1 MTNIKSKLR
10 KVAAIVVCLAVTT
23 MFVACDNDN
32 NGDENGGTTST
43 IGIVINGV
51 KWAACNVDAPG
62 KFAASPEALGM
73 FYQWNRRTAYPTT
86 GAGTPSNW
94 DATTP
99 TGTQW
104 AKSNDPS
111 PSGWRLPTINE
122 LKSLFDTDKVTNE
135 WTKQNGVNGM
145 KFTDKASGK
154 SIFLP
159 AAGYR
164 TYAEGRLVL
173 AGEIVIAGEPYY
185 KGHYWSSTQYDSGLA
200 YRMSFDSDD
209 ANFFTTDRSCGF
221 NVRCV
226 AN

>member
-1 MTNIKSKLR
+1 MFKNRFFLR
-10 KVAAIVVCLAVTT
+10 IIAVMIAVLVVTT
-23 MFVACDNDN
+23 MFASCDSK

-43 IGIVINGV
+43 AGVVINGV
-51 KWAACNVDAPG
+51 KWATCNVDAPG
-62 KFAASPEALGM
+62 KFAASPEAPGM
-73 FYQWNRRTAYPTT
+73 FYQWNRKTAYSTT

-94 DATTP
+94 DAITP

-104 AKSNDPS
+104 SKSNDPS

-122 LKSLFDTDKVTNE
+122 IKSLFDTGKVTSV

-145 KFTDKASGK
+145 KFTDKAYGN

-164 TYAEGRLVL
+164 TFAEGRLVL
-173 AGEIVIAGEPYY
+173 AGELVIAGEPYY

-209 ANFFTTDRSCGF
+209 ADFYTTDRTCGF